1 MARRRLAA
9 CVIVVFA
16 QHTTSFLAPTTRHAR
31 PPSAK
36 GSTLVVADIVADSQ
50 TFLADH
56 KFIVGVVTA
65 IATKLVIN
73 EVRRIVEKPIMDE
86 FGRRVASGL
95 KPEPADVSAEGWAK
109 LVGCLALDLA
119 GDASE
124 LIPGLGEL
132 TDVVYAPVEAG
143 LLKALF
149 ASNAI
154 AAFGFVEEILP
165 FTDIIPTFTLSWC
178 LANLWPTTGLA
189 KKLVPDLAKQN
200 TLLPPKA

>member
-1 MARRRLAA
+1 M
-9 CVIVVFA
+9 
-16 QHTTSFLAPTTRHAR
+16 
-31 PPSAK
+31 
-36 GSTLVVADIVADSQ
+36 VADIVADSQ

-124 LIPGLGEL
+124 LREDLPRASTALAIKWGLEQQSDHRPPSRISACANISEAFSVVARARRRRSALARGGTPTCTPGRG
-132 TDVVYAPVEAG
+132 G
-143 LLKALF
+143 R
-149 ASNAI
+149 
-154 AAFGFVEEILP
+154 
-165 FTDIIPTFTLSWC
+165 TFWGPCPRTFRCSPSVSAWG
-178 LANLWPTTGLA
+178 T
-189 KKLVPDLAKQN
+189 
-200 TLLPPKA
+200 